1 MPTDLQ
7 SVLFDRS
14 RIPPMNHAFPPAPF
28 SLVKNGARGGTRT
41 RKDLSTCTSSMRVCQ
56 FHHPSKAEK
65 RRIIYH
71 NEVWR
76 ASLFFDKMSAMF
88 EVRNI
93 CFLRRGAN
101 ILSGVTFSIPVGE
114 VVAVTGANGV
124 GKTTLLKILSGVWLP
139 SSGTAVVDGTDMLV
153 EPIRYRRRLGWLG
166 ETAPADEDLTVK
178 AYLKYRARLK
188 GEQSRKIRHRVHEAL
203 AVCGLDSLAGVVVGN
218 LSRGQR
224 KRVALAEAVLLRPR
238 LLLLDDVFAGLDS
251 DMRRAVALMIASFL
265 PFASV
270 VVAGHETDMFEQ
282 IGARVLELKDGR
294 VA

>member
-1 MPTDLQ
+1 MQAYFLIKSP
-7 SVLFDRS
+7 
-14 RIPPMNHAFPPAPF
+14 
-28 SLVKNGARGGTRT
+28 
-41 RKDLSTCTSSMRVCQ
+41 
-56 FHHPSKAEK
+56 
-65 RRIIYH
+65 
-71 NEVWR
+71 
-76 ASLFFDKMSAMF
+76 AMF

-93 CFLRRGAN
+93 SFSRRGVD
-101 ILSGVTFSIPVGE
+101 ILSGVTFSVPVGE

-124 GKTTLLKILSGVWLP
+124 GKTTLLKILSGIWMP
-139 SSGTAVVDGTDMLV
+139 SSGTAVVDGTDMLS

-188 GEQSRKIRHRVHEAL
+188 GEQDRKIRHRVREAL
-203 AVCGLDSLAGVVVGN
+203 AVCGLDAFSDALVGN

-238 LLLLDDVFAGLDS
+238 LLLLDDVFAGLDA
-251 DMRRAVALMIASFL
+251 DAREAVASMIASFR

-270 VVAGHETDMFEQ
+270 FVSGHETDWFGQ
-282 IGARVLELKDGR
+282 IGARVLELKGGR